1 MCHPPKVFLLK
12 LIIESSLR
20 LLSLYFNLTKL
31 TFIFF
36 SFRMSEGDGKFLIV
50 TMTSSREILS

>member
-1 MCHPPKVFLLK
+1 MCHSPKVFLLK

>member
-1 MCHPPKVFLLK
+1 MCHSPKVFLLK

-20 LLSLYFNLTKL
+20 VLSLYFNLTKL

-36 SFRMSEGDGKFLIV
+36 SFRMSEDDGKFLIV

>member
-1 MCHPPKVFLLK
+1 MCHSPKVFLLK

-20 LLSLYFNLTKL
+20 LLPLYFNLTKL

>member
-1 MCHPPKVFLLK
+1 MCHSPKVFLLK

-20 LLSLYFNLTKL
+20 LLPLYFNLIKL